1 MLHAAGIQ
9 SPRAL
14 VLAYTARSK
23 IRSATA
29 ELREHYPDV
38 PIFARALDAAHAA
51 ELKAAGATDVFD
63 ATVEA
68 GAAIG
73 SGLLTRF
80 GAKQTSLQVLI
91 SALRKQAS
99 QSLPRT
105 NHRPR
110 FRGSFEKAKV
120 RILRS
125 H

>member
-9 SPRAL
+9 SPRAI
-14 VLAYTARSK
+14 VLAYTGRGK
-23 IRSATA
+23 IKTATQ
-29 ELREHYPDV
+29 ELREHYREV

-80 GAKQTSLQVLI
+80 GAKQTSLQLLI
-91 SALRKQAS
+91 SSLRKQACNLS
-99 QSLPRT
+99 Q
-105 NHRPR
+105 
-110 FRGSFEKAKV
+110 AK
-120 RILRS
+120 RWANQWCGTS
-125 H
+125 CCP